1 MSSGPRLSAVLLLV
15 AIAAPACAPA
25 PRRELPAVER
35 YPAPRGAVSTVRIGR
50 ITRPALRLPAD
61 GVVRWRTN
69 GGPGSRLLFA
79 VGATDHAEAVT
90 GLAVDVEAGGR
101 PAYQRRV
108 PLSRDRWFPCVVPLD
123 ASAPLEIAI
132 RVRPEKA
139 PGAALRGDEDV
150 RIALSVPR
158 LYRGRPGSP
167 PARPPRTLVWISQ
180 DALRADHLGAYGY
193 GRATSPFF
201 DRVSQ
206 GFFFFER
213 AMSTSSWTLQS
224 MASQFTSLY
233 PSVHGANAR
242 GLGLRPDAA
251 TLFESLAADGF
262 TVLGVVGNQF
272 LSSDFGLARG
282 FDVLAYEHGP
292 AGDLN
297 WLALRLL
304 ATEVEGEDVALF
316 VHYVDPHAT
325 YEPPAPYDSAFPT
338 EYTGK
343 VDTTFGGLN
352 RLSDPRHVERA
363 VALYDGEILY
373 ADTMIQRLLD
383 TLGQKGRLERAVVA
397 YTADHGEEFKD
408 HGGFWHGATL
418 YQELLHVPFAL
429 KVPGLA
435 PRRVP
440 EAVSLIDLAPT
451 LLDAVGAPP
460 ARGFRGRSLLPLLKG
475 ASPASSEALVAE
487 TGYTPDGRVLLAY
500 RESDRKLILHLPAG
514 HEREPRVL
522 RTELFDLAADGR
534 ELVDRAAYPEAARLR
549 DRALAF
555 VRRARAEAAPD
566 TPAVLDAETKAD
578 LKALGYFE

>member
-1 MSSGPRLSAVLLLV
+1 MSSGRRLCVLLL
-15 AIAAPACAPA
+15 ATAAPACS
-25 PRRELPAVER
+25 PRASRELPSLER
-35 YPAPRGAVSTVRIGR
+35 YPAPRGSVSPVRIGR
-50 ITRPALRLPAD
+50 ITRPALRLSTD
-61 GVVRWRTN
+61 DVVRWQTR
-69 GGPGSRLLFA
+69 GRPGSRLLFA
-79 VGATDHAEAVT
+79 VGATDRAEAVT
-90 GLAVDVEAGGR
+90 ALAVDVEAGGR
-101 PAYQRRV
+101 SAYQRRV
-108 PLSRDRWFPCVVPLD
+108 PLSRDRWFPCTIDLPPSGPV
-123 ASAPLEIAI
+123 EIAI
-132 RVRPEKA
+132 RVRPEIA
-139 PGAALRGDEDV
+139 SGAAVRGAEDV

-158 LYRGRPGSP
+158 LYHGGPGSSR
-167 PARPPRTLVWISQ
+167 ARRPPRTLVWISQ

-193 GRATSPFF
+193 ARATSPFF

-213 AMSTSSWTLQS
+213 AMATSSWTLQS
-224 MASQFTSLY
+224 MASQFTSLH

-272 LSSDFGLARG
+272 LSADFGLARG

-304 ATEVEGEDVALF
+304 ATEVAGEDVALF

-325 YEPPAPYDSAFPT
+325 YEPPAPYDTAFPT

-352 RLSDPRHVERA
+352 RLRDPRHVERA

-383 TLGQKGRLERAVVA
+383 ALGRQGRLDRAVVA
-397 YTADHGEEFKD
+397 YSADHGEEFKD

-435 PRRVP
+435 PRRIP
-440 EAVSLIDLAPT
+440 EAVSMIDLAPT
-451 LLDAVGAPP
+451 LLDAVGTPP

-475 ASPASSEALVAE
+475 TAPASPEPLVAE
-487 TGYTPDGRVLLAY
+487 TGYTPDGRVLVAY
-500 RESDRKLILHLPAG
+500 RESDRKLILHLPPG
-514 HEREPRVL
+514 RGEPRVL
-522 RTELFDLAADGR
+522 RAELFDLAADGR
-534 ELVDRAAYPEAARLR
+534 ELVDRAASPEAARIR
-549 DRALAF
+549 DHALAF